1 MHGNKTTMR
10 SDIRSINPSNHFTS
24 QGEDSNPL
32 KSRQSRHGS
41 DITFGKIVIIK
52 YNIIMY
58 INKFVAKFNVKVK
71 IFILVLHNTVAF
83 YYKLV

>member
-1 MHGNKTTMR
+1 MNMLTVEMHGNKTTMR

-32 KSRQSRHGS
+32 KSRHGS
-41 DITFGKIVIIK
+41 NITCGKIVIIK

-58 INKFVAKFNVKVK
+58 I
-71 IFILVLHNTVAF
+71 II
-83 YYKLV
+83 